1 MNPHDLPVYRERAR
15 ILECLEAS
23 QVMVVESPTGSG
35 KTTQIPLI
43 LHEAGYSTRG
53 IIGVTQPRRIAAV
66 SVCDYI
72 ARQTGRTPPD
82 LVGFKMRFDDVTDL
96 STRIKIM
103 TDGILLQEMK
113 ARPGLD
119 EYSVIVVDE
128 AHERSLNIDFI
139 LGLLKTVLRA
149 RPDFRLII
157 SSATINSSVF
167 SQYFD
172 DCPIVHIDSPM
183 YPVDVR
189 YAPPH
194 QENSEESL
202 LYRITTVVAEI
213 VDSGRPGDILIFLS
227 GEMAIKNCISE
238 LGRQPYADQL
248 HILPLYGRLSRQD
261 QERVFDPAPPNTR
274 KVVVSTNIAETSV
287 TIEGIT
293 SVIDS
298 GLAKL
303 NFYNQRT
310 ATSSLIEGPVSR
322 ASANQRKGRA
332 GRTQPGV
339 CYRLYTEESFNSRDL
354 FTTEE
359 IYRTDLSEVVLRMA
373 ELDIRDFAAFDFL
386 SPPPSRALTAA
397 IETLELLSALDNDN
411 SLTETGELMARFP
424 LSPRH
429 SRMIVEAIQRYPDVI
444 EETVIAASFLTSQT
458 PFLLPEGEEME
469 ARQAHHTF
477 RHDYGDF
484 VSYLLL
490 LRAYDSAKR
499 KERFCNTHYLDPR
512 AMGEI
517 RNVALQLSEIVSNMG
532 VPVLSGGSFA
542 DYLCAVATGL
552 VQYVCVRDRKYTYAS
567 LTAERIQIHPG
578 SVMFRQ
584 TPDYIVAGEIVRT
597 SKTFA
602 RSVSPLERNW
612 LARISRELAVGLK
625 EIEKTSDRGRSRG
638 TSKGKKDAS
647 KRDTTWQIT
656 IAGRTFPL
664 RQGKGKK
671 KTVIV
676 SWEALSEIG
685 SGRRLDVPA
694 SQGNIRCVLTY
705 RGVDILSGEK
715 LETVLNLA
723 RHIRLPA
730 DLGSQ
735 RPFQRSYNS
744 RTDLAGL
751 LDIVDEALTFA
762 PVRKSR
768 KQLGVR
774 ALFTD
779 GEGTY
784 WIKPVGR
791 YTQAV
796 EETLGSLEYL
806 TDEIRT
812 RDVSEEADG
821 PDFAKLGAMYRR
833 ATRIY
838 EDL

>member
-1 MNPHDLPVYRERAR
+1 MRPHELPVYRERNR
-15 ILECLEAS
+15 ILECIAS
-23 QVMVVESPTGSG
+23 SPVIVVESPTGSG

-43 LHEAGYSTRG
+43 LHEAGYSSRG

-72 ARQTGRTPPD
+72 AKQTGSTPPE
-82 LVGFKMRFDDVTDL
+82 LVGFKMRFDDQTDV

-113 ARPGLD
+113 ARPELSD
-119 EYSVIVVDE
+119 YSVIVVDE

-139 LGLLKTVLRA
+139 LGLLKSVLKE

-157 SSATINSSVF
+157 SSATINSAVF

-172 DCPIVHIDSPM
+172 DCPVIHIDSPM
-183 YPVDVR
+183 YPVEVK
-189 YAPPH
+189 YTPPP

-202 LYRITTVVAEI
+202 LYRISTVVGE
-213 VDSGRPGDILIFLS
+213 VVESGRQGDVLVFLS
-227 GEMAIKNCISE
+227 GEMAIRNCIAE
-238 LGRQPYADQL
+238 LARQPYAAEL
-248 HILPLYGRLSRQD
+248 HLLPLYGRLSREE
-261 QERVFDPAPPNTR
+261 QERVFDPAPAGKR

-287 TIEGIT
+287 TIDGIT
-293 SVIDS
+293 SVIDA

-303 NFYNQRT
+303 NYYNPRT
-310 ATSSLIEGPVSR
+310 ATSSLVEGPISR

-332 GRTQPGV
+332 GRTQPGI
-339 CYRLYTEESFNSRDL
+339 CYRLYSEDSFNSREL

-373 ELDIRDFAAFDFL
+373 ELGIRDFSAFDFL

-397 IETLELLSALDNDN
+397 IETLELLEALDAGNA
-411 SLTETGELMARFP
+411 LTEIGSRMARFP

-429 SRMIVEAIQRYPDVI
+429 SRMIVEAIRTYPDVV
-444 EETVIAASFLTSQT
+444 EETIIAAAFLTSQT

-490 LRAYDSAKR
+490 LRAYEKAKR
-499 KERFCNTHYLDPR
+499 KERFCATHYLDAR
-512 AMGEI
+512 AMAEI
-517 RNVALQLSEIVSNMG
+517 RNVASQLSEIVSAMD
-532 VPVLSGGSFA
+532 VPVSSGGRIA

-552 VQYVCVRDRKYTYAS
+552 IQYVCVRDQKYSYAS

-597 SKTFA
+597 SRTFA
-602 RSVSPLERNW
+602 RSVSLLERSW
-612 LARISRELAVGLK
+612 LPRISRDLSIGLN
-625 EIEKTSDRGRSRG
+625 EIGKGSDKARNRKAS
-638 TSKGKKDAS
+638 GKKTQ
-647 KRDTTWQIT
+647 KRDTSWQIT

-664 RQGKGKK
+664 KKVKGTK
-671 KTVIV
+671 KTAVV
-676 SWEALSEIG
+676 SWEALNELAG
-685 SGRRLDVPA
+685 GRRLEVPG
-694 SQGNIRCVLTY
+694 SQGNLRCVLTY
-705 RGVDILSGEK
+705 RGMQLLSGEK
-715 LETVLNLA
+715 LDTVLRLV

-735 RPFQRSYNS
+735 RTLRPSYS
-744 RTDLAGL
+744 SHDDLAGL
-751 LDIVDEALTFA
+751 LDVIPEALTFA
-762 PVRKSR
+762 PLRKSK

-774 ALFTD
+774 ALCTD
-779 GEGTY
+779 GHGTY
-784 WIKPVGR
+784 WMRTFGR
-791 YTQAV
+791 YVQAV
-796 EETLGSLEYL
+796 EETLASLEYL
-806 TDEIRT
+806 TDEIRGI
-812 RDVSEEADG
+812 DG
-821 PDFAKLGAMYRR
+821 PNDSDDAGFAALGAMYRR